1 MSDIRTAFISFAG
14 DLVIAGPSLDDD
26 DGLET
31 AVVISLFTDRRA
43 QPGDALPQFA
53 HVGGLPDRRG
63 WWGDSFAE
71 VPGDRIGSR
80 RWLLYREKLTPA
92 TVARLIEYDREA
104 LQWLIDDG
112 IARAVNISAEI
123 QGIERIAEL
132 IEIVRSDKPVAQY
145 RFNSFW
151 KAV

>member
-1 MSDIRTAFISFAG
+1 MSDLRTAFRDFAG
-14 DLVIAGPSLDDD
+14 DLVVSGPRLGED

-43 QPGDALPQFA
+43 LPGDPLPQNA
-53 HVGGLPDRRG
+53 QVAGTPDRRG
-63 WWGDSFAE
+63 WWGDGFAA

-80 RWLLYREKLTPA
+80 RWLLHREKLTPS

-112 IARAVNISAEI
+112 IARAVNVSAEI
-123 QGIERIAEL
+123 QGINRIAEL
-132 IEIVRSDKPVAQY
+132 IEIVRSDRPVAQY